1 MNQKFPSSICPK
13 NVAKNHNAVC
23 CGVYSNA
30 TTWST
35 TLENCK
41 MIRKHGIVKIVYV
54 SLMFLYV
61 CTHNHKVT

>member
-30 TTWST
+30 ATWST

-41 MIRKHGIVKIVYV
+41 MIRKHGIVKKICFSDV
-54 SLMFLYV
+54 SLCMY
-61 CTHNHKVT
+61 T